1 MVHSDADY
9 SRVMHCMA
17 RRRQTIS
24 YLVGDQLDLRDLLN
38 QLRECTESPYW
49 NRSLSD
55 IGGMILLRAA
65 QEEVAKYR
73 TQDVGNPHHRKG
85 SNAEA

>member
-1 MVHSDADY
+1 MVHSEAY
-9 SRVMHCMA
+9 HSKVMHYMA

-24 YLVGDQLDLRDLLN
+24 YLVGDPDLRDLLD
-38 QLRECTESPYW
+38 QLRACTESPYW

-65 QEEVAKYR
+65 QEEVTKYR
-73 TQDVGNPHHRKG
+73 TQEVGNPEHKKG
-85 SNAEA
+85 PNAK

>member
-1 MVHSDADY
+1 MAYSEAYH
-9 SRVMHCMA
+9 SRVMHNMA

-24 YLVGDQLDLRDLLN
+24 YLVGDPPDLRDLLD

-65 QEEVAKYR
+65 QEEIAKYT
-73 TQDVGNPHHRKG
+73 TQEVDIPLQKKG
-85 SNAEA
+85 SNAKA

>member
-1 MVHSDADY
+1 
-9 SRVMHCMA
+9 MA

-24 YLVGDQLDLRDLLN
+24 YMVGDQPDLRDLLD
-38 QLRECTESPYW
+38 QLRECTASPYW

-65 QEEVAKYR
+65 QEEVAKYT
-73 TQDVGNPHHRKG
+73 TQEVGNPQYGKG
-85 SNAEA
+85 SDEEA